1 MDKAKIYKENRRLRK
16 AILIHRRSN
25 RALCSTMFKNCVEYG
40 SSSNSKTDNMQDIKR
55 KRKAKSI
62 DCETNS
68 SEGQI
73 SISSGLSKTGEDASQ
88 NIECLYLGSPE
99 YKCQSCGALL
109 WYSERIYKSKND
121 ALPKFSLCCQEG
133 KVSLPLLQHPPDF
146 LHSLLDYKGST
157 TSTSFRQNIRAY
169 NSIFAFTSIGAKI
182 DTAINRRTGPYVFK
196 ISGQN
201 YHRMGSLLPFD
212 GESPKFAQLYIYD
225 TENEIDNRMKAFNNI
240 DEIRNIDRTVI
251 HHLIEMFDCKNELV
265 KVFRMA
271 RDRFRQINYMPI
283 RLRLIGTRN
292 EHLSEYNAP
301 TASEIAGLIVDDFG
315 SADRQR
321 DIIVEYKTSKLQ
333 RICDLHPSF
342 MAMQYPILF
351 PYGEDGF
358 RLGIKYNE
366 LSHRKK
372 GCRNCVT
379 MREFYAYRIQNR
391 LQEGRTLIS
400 GGKLFQQYVVD
411 AFSCVEEERLNYI
424 RRNQSDLRL
433 EIYKGIKDAVVAG
446 DVVGDAI
453 GKKIILPSSFT
464 AGPRYMIQNYHDA
477 IAICRHCGHPDLFIT
492 FTCNTQWLE
501 IQDAL
506 QFIQGQK
513 SEDRPDIICRV
524 FKMKVDAL
532 MSDIKKG
539 IFFGKSVA
547 GM

>member
-1 MDKAKIYKENRRLRK
+1 MDKQIQYKENRRIRK
-16 AILIHRRSN
+16 AILIQQRSHQG
-25 RALCSTMFKNCVEYG
+25 LSSTKFQSYFDHA
-40 SSSNSKTDNMQDIKR
+40 SSSNCKTDNTQRTKR
-55 KRKAKSI
+55 KREAKSI
-62 DCETNS
+62 DSESDCSEAHFNVS
-68 SEGQI
+68 SL
-73 SISSGLSKTGEDASQ
+73 LSRREENATQDIG
-88 NIECLYLGSPE
+88 CLYLGSQE
-99 YKCQSCGALL
+99 YECQSCGALL
-109 WYSERIYKSKND
+109 WYSERIYKSRND
-121 ALPKFSLCCQEG
+121 AVPKFSLCCQEG
-133 KVSLPLLQHPPDF
+133 KVYLPLLQNAPDF
-146 LHSLLDYKGST
+146 LYSLLDYRGS
-157 TSTSFRQNIRAY
+157 STSANFRQNIRAY

-182 DTAINRRTGPYVFK
+182 DTEINRKTGPYVFK

-212 GESPKFAQLYIYD
+212 GERPKFAQLYIYD
-225 TENEIDNRMKAFNNI
+225 TENEIDNRMRAFNNI
-240 DEIRNIDRTVI
+240 DEIRNIDRIVVQ
-251 HHLIEMFDCKNELV
+251 HLIEMFDCNNELV

-271 RDRFRQINYMPI
+271 RDRFRQNDYMPI
-283 RLRLIGTRN
+283 HLRLIGTRN

-301 TASEIAGLIVDDFG
+301 IASEIAGLIVGDFG

-321 DIIVEYKTSKLQ
+321 DIVVEYKTAKLQ
-333 RICDLHPSF
+333 RISDLHPSF
-342 MAMQYPILF
+342 MSMQYPILF

-358 RLGIKYNE
+358 RLGIKYSE

-400 GGKLFQQYVVD
+400 GGKLFQQYIVD

-433 EIYKGIKDAVVAG
+433 EVYKGIRDAVVAG
-446 DVVGDAI
+446 DVDGDAI

-506 QFIQGQK
+506 QFIPGQK
-513 SEDRPDIICRV
+513 TEDRPDIICRV